1 MHDRIN
7 VQPKLLS
14 EQCLAMVG
22 EESERVTVRMG
33 HDGTMGE
40 TGDVWRRDLPPWTLG
55 IDEVTFKTSSTT
67 SSRSDSGVLC
77 GFLSFAEK
85 KIFSPG
91 STAEMGN

>member
-1 MHDRIN
+1 MHDRIK
-7 VQPKLLS
+7 VQPKPKLLS

-33 HDGTMGE
+33 HDGAM
-40 TGDVWRRDLPPWTLG
+40 GDVWRRDLPPWTLG

-91 STAEMGN
+91 STAW